1 MAVSFFGKVIIPFLA
16 YFLVEVTGEQQYG
29 GLGGEIT
36 LTPKVS
42 GQPED
47 ILWKHIGNKVVEFDG
62 SQNVEYGRYKGR
74 TILDW
79 DSGALTIKGLT
90 DADSGPYELEAV
102 VKGKLQYSHH
112 EVDVIDNVAQPSV
125 TCVVDNTN
133 PENMDRTLLC
143 SADLQPLTQFIW
155 SSPGGSES
163 PGPELFIPGVEN
175 QESENQDS
183 VYTCVVKNPVSER
196 TAEFTLKDC
205 HTEEGSTSVLA
216 VVLSILLLLVLVAVL
231 AFLLWCWRKGKKPA
245 EAALRTSEEEA
256 GLMEVTVQGNKDPE
270 DDHSENTG
278 NRTSTPKGMVKEGIE
293 FSKQNADANRKQ
305 HTAPA
310 GIIFSPTKSGGHSSL
325 YRQNDSLSDRQTVT
339 DTEPVQDKPN
349 PAHPKLVTPDPTQ
362 AQQGLVTP
370 DPTSAQQDLVTPDH
384 TPAQQDLVTPDHT
397 PAQQDLVTPDNTQ
410 GSEDKKR
417 MRKKMGK
424 CKEEVIKRQ
433 IEEKGKRRKENRDE
447 KVDHNICMGANTE
460 DEGGNEGEMKEEGIE
475 QKEPDTE
482 KEGDDTNQ
490 TSTQS
495 DEELDETPITD
506 TNEQHITQ
514 TTLQGQSRDSTG
526 LLLEDQ
532 EEMEHETSTPG
543 PIEQHITQT
552 TLQGNKDPEDDHSE
566 NTGNRTST
574 PKGMVKEGIE
584 FSKQNADANRKQH
597 TAPAGIIFSPTKSG
611 GHSPL
616 YRQNDSLSDRQTVT
630 DTEPVQDKP
639 NPAHPKLVT
648 PDPTQAQ
655 QGLVTPDPTSA
666 QQDLVTPDHTLAQ
679 QDLVT
684 PDHTPAQQDLVT
696 PDNTQGSEDKIR
708 MRKKMGKCKEEVIKR
723 QREEKGK
730 RRKENRD
737 EKVDH
742 NRCMGANTEDEGGN
756 EGEMKEEG
764 IEQKEPDT
772 EKEGDDTNQTST
784 QSDDELDETPITDT
798 NEQHITQTTLQGQ
811 SRDSTGLLLE
821 DQEEMEH
828 ETSTPGPIEQHI
840 TQTTLQGNKD
850 PEDDHSENTG
860 NRTSTPKVTDTEPV
874 QDTPNPAHP
883 KLVTPESKEAQLGTD
898 TPEPNQKPL
907 QRERQTQQAQQ
918 RQLQAKQTQEPR
930 RDL

>member
-42 GQPED
+42 GQPQD
-47 ILWKHIGNKVVEFDG
+47 ILWKHNGNKVVEFDG

-79 DSGALTIKGLT
+79 GSGALTVKGLT

-102 VKGKLQYSHH
+102 VKGKLQYSQH

-125 TCVVDNTN
+125 TCVVDNTT

-155 SSPGGSES
+155 RIPEGSES
-163 PGPELFIPGVEN
+163 PGPELFIPGGENQDSEN
-175 QESENQDS
+175 QES

-205 HTEEGSTSVLA
+205 YTEEGSSSVLA

-231 AFLLWCWRKGKKPA
+231 AFLLWYWKKGKKPA

-256 GLMEVTVQGNKDPE
+256 GLMEVTVQ
-270 DDHSENTG
+270 
-278 NRTSTPKGMVKEGIE
+278 
-293 FSKQNADANRKQ
+293 
-305 HTAPA
+305 
-310 GIIFSPTKSGGHSSL
+310 
-325 YRQNDSLSDRQTVT
+325 VT

-349 PAHPKLVTPDPTQ
+349 PAQPKLVTPDPTQ

-370 DPTSAQQDLVTPDH
+370 DPTQAQQDPVTPDHTPAQQDPVTPDHTPAQQDLVTPDH

-397 PAQQDLVTPDNTQ
+397 PAQQDLVTPDHTPAQQDLVTPDHTQ
-410 GSEDKKR
+410 ESEDKKR
-417 MRKKMGK
+417 MWKKTGK

-433 IEEKGKRRKENRDE
+433 REEKDKRRKENRDE
-447 KVDHNICMGANTE
+447 KVDHNRCMGANTE

-495 DEELDETPITD
+495 GEEMDETPITD
-506 TNEQHITQ
+506 PNEQHITQTTLQGQPRDSTGSIENQEEMEHETSTPDPIEQHITQ

-526 LLLEDQ
+526 SIENQ
-532 EEMEHETSTPG
+532 EEMEHETSTPD

-584 FSKQNADANRKQH
+584 FSKQDADANRKQH
-597 TAPAGIIFSPTKSG
+597 TAPAGRCFSPTKRG
-611 GHSPL
+611 GHSLL
-616 YRQNDSLSDRQTVT
+616 YRQNDSLSDKQTVT

-639 NPAHPKLVT
+639 NPAQPKLVT

-655 QGLVTPDPTSA
+655 QGLVTPDPTQAQQDLVTPDPTQA
-666 QQDLVTPDHTLAQ
+666 QQDLVTPDHTQAQ

-696 PDNTQGSEDKIR
+696 PDHTQESEDKIR
-708 MRKKMGKCKEEVIKR
+708 MWKKTGKCKEEVIKR
-723 QREEKGK
+723 QREEKDK

-784 QSDDELDETPITDT
+784 QSDEELDETPITDP

-811 SRDSTGLLLE
+811 SRDSTGSIE
-821 DQEEMEH
+821 NQEEMEH
-828 ETSTPGPIEQHI
+828 
-840 TQTTLQGNKD
+840 
-850 PEDDHSENTG
+850 
-860 NRTSTPKVTDTEPV
+860 
-874 QDTPNPAHP
+874 
-883 KLVTPESKEAQLGTD
+883 
-898 TPEPNQKPL
+898 
-907 QRERQTQQAQQ
+907 
-918 RQLQAKQTQEPR
+918 
-930 RDL
+930 